1 MDYLKEV
8 DVAREAAFAAAE
20 VMFRYQRQGFEIKL
34 KGKNDLVTQ
43 ADLDCEKAILEIIQ
57 KYYPDDQFLAEET
70 HQSSKLTNERTWV
83 IDPID
88 GTTNFAH
95 SFPIFCTSI
104 ALWENGE
111 AKAAVVYQ
119 AGNHEMFTAAKGEG
133 AYLNE
138 EKIQVSDTELL
149 SDSLIGTGFPYKNFE
164 LLDHY
169 LKLFRTLLGKTHGL
183 RRPGAASYDLCC
195 VAAGRFDGFYEHGL
209 SAWDVAAGSLI
220 IQEAGG
226 VVSDWLGD
234 TDWVFGQRFLAGNPA
249 IHKALMEEIKA
260 HFKSTELIQQS

>member
-8 DVAREAAFAAAE
+8 DVGREAAFAAAE
-20 VMFRYQRQGFEIKL
+20 VMNTYLREGFEVKL

-43 ADLDCEKAILEIIQ
+43 ADLDCEKAIIEIIK
-57 KYYPDDQFLAEET
+57 KYYPDDHFLAEET
-70 HQSSKLTNERTWV
+70 HDSTHLGPERTWI

-95 SFPIFCTSI
+95 CFPVFCTSI
-104 ALWENGE
+104 ALWEAGE

-119 AGNHEMFTAAKGEG
+119 AGSNEMFTAAKGSG
-133 AYLNE
+133 ALLNE
-138 EKIQVSDTELL
+138 REIRVSGLENL
-149 SDSLIGTGFPYKNFE
+149 SECLIGTGFPYKNFE
-164 LLDHY
+164 VLDHY
-169 LKLFRTLLGKTHGL
+169 LQLFKSLMGKTQGV

-226 VVSDWLGD
+226 VVSDWLGENN
-234 TDWVFGQRFLAGNPA
+234 WLFGQRFLAGNPA
-249 IHKALMEEIKA
+249 IHKALMQEIHL
-260 HFKSTELIQQS
+260 HFDETELKQH